1 MKGEQSTIYSKNTY
15 KSIKDYLIRGVN
27 PTEILSVEPFEARKQ
42 RKRDFR
48 QIIDKIKDTK

>member
-15 KSIKDYLIRGVN
+15 KSIKDYLISEVY

-42 RKRDFR
+42 KSEG
-48 QIIDKIKDTK
+48 IDKL